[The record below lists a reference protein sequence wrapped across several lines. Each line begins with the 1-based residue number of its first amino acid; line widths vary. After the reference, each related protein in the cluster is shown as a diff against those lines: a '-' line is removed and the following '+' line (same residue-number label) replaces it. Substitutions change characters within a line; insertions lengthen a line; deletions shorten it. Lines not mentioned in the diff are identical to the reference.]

1 MSRNNDREIKYYKF
15 ELGNTV
21 VMEKGGLWY
30 QRDQD
35 KHIWILNQDW
45 MVRYYDAQYDVI
57 EIDYDESKEF
67 AYAPRTISGCFSVTQ
82 EKLIALTKSKYES
95 EHH

>member
-21 VMEKGGLWY
+21 VMEKDGLWY
-30 QRDQD
+30 QRDQENH
-35 KHIWILNQDW
+35 KWILNHDW

-57 EIDYDESKEF
+57 EIDYDERKEF
-67 AYAPRTISGCFSVTQ
+67 AYAPRTIPGCFSVTQ
-82 EKLIALTKSKYES
+82 EKLIASAKNKDES
-95 EHH
+95 ENH